1 MDWRQRQQLAIRA
14 VREAE
19 RARLFANIPH
29 TAPIDPIETSIKYG
43 CQVRFMS
50 LASLDGMYSPEP
62 GPVIFL
68 GSERPAGRRAYT
80 CAHELAHH
88 VFKHGMCM
96 DELNAQKISS
106 SEKPPEEYLADL
118 FAGHMLMSK
127 PVICHSLRERGLTAS
142 SLLPVQ
148 VFGLANYFGVGYGT
162 VVNHLAYSLQMITRP
177 SAEALLK
184 VQPKQIKAQYG
195 ANADSEV
202 VLVDYHWLHR
212 AVDLE
217 VGDTLVLPKNAEV
230 EAAMK
235 LQVIGERDNS
245 SIYRAAAVG
254 YTRAFSQEHNW
265 AVNIRISWKNY
276 TGLAQYR
283 FLEDVGE
290 E

>member
-1 MDWRQRQQLAIRA
+1 M
-14 VREAE
+14 
-19 RARLFANIPH
+19 RLFAKIPH

-96 DELNAQKISS
+96 DELNAQKNSS
-106 SEKPPEEYLADL
+106 IEKSPEEYLADL

-127 PVICHSLRERGLTAS
+127 PVVCHALKERGLKAS

-148 VFGLANYFGVGYGT
+148 IFGLANYFGVGYGT
-162 VVNHLAYSLQMITRP
+162 VVNHLAYSLQMITHP
-177 SAEALLK
+177 FAEALLK
-184 VQPKQIKAQYG
+184 VQPKQIKAQFST
-195 ANADSEV
+195 AADSEV
-202 VLVDYHWLHR
+202 ILVDYHWLHR

-217 VGDTLVLPKNAEV
+217 VGDTVVLPKNTEV
-230 EAAMK
+230 EAANR
-235 LQVIGERDNS
+235 LRVIGERDHC
-245 SIYRAAAVG
+245 SIHQATAAG
-254 YTRAFSQEHNW
+254 YARAFSAENDW
-265 AVNIRISWKNY
+265 AVNIRISRKY
-276 TGLAQYR
+276 YAGLAQYR
-283 FLEDVGE
+283 FLEEVGE